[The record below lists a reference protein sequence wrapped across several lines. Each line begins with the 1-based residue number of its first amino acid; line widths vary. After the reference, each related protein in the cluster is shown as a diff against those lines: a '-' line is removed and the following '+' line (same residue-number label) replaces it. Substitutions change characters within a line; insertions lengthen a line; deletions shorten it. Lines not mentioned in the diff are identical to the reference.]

1 MATLCEFKISR
12 VRAMV
17 DEGEDD
23 DVKAISTLIAA
34 LKPLNSESRVYVL
47 EFVLKKLGI
56 SLGAQRAPPAHVP
69 PAAQA
74 PATPPPATPH
84 RSPSGVRDIRGFAAE
99 KNPKTVNE
107 RVAVVAYY
115 IAHLAPEGERREYV
129 VSDDIKTYFIQAGFE
144 LPVAQRAMTLI
155 NAKNAGYLNAS
166 ERGQYKLN
174 SVGHNL
180 VAHKL
185 PSGGASKAK
194 RRAAG
199 RRPTKKKATA
209 LVEKVG
215 K

>member
-1 MATLCEFKISR
+1 ML
-12 VRAMV
+12 
-17 DEGEDD
+17 DEDD
-23 DVKAISTLIAA
+23 DVNAISTVIAA

-56 SLGAQRAPPAHVP
+56 SLGAQSASPAHVP
-69 PAAQA
+69 PTTDT
-74 PATPPPATPH
+74 PARPPPATPH
-84 RSPSGVRDIRGFAAE
+84 HSPSGVNDIRSFAAE

-107 RVAVVAYY
+107 RVAVIAYY
-115 IAHLAPEGERREYV
+115 LAHLAPEGECREYLI
-129 VSDDIKTYFIQAGFE
+129 SDDIKTYFIQAGFE
-144 LPVAQRAMTLI
+144 LPTAPPGITLI

-185 PSGGASKAK
+185 PSGGASEAE

-199 RRPTKKKATA
+199 RRPTKKKATTR
-209 LVEKVG
+209 EKAG